1 MVQSFLCK
9 YHRLAMLSLAVLLP
23 LQSSAQ
29 DVVLDEI
36 AVIVNNGV
44 VLRSDIDQETQF
56 IKRRAQSIN
65 QIVPNTAEMEEQ
77 IVERLID
84 REIQRQRARDA
95 GISVD
100 ASTINRAIERVAS
113 ENNMNTF
120 EFREQLQKEGFDF
133 QYYRDTLAH
142 ELLLQRLV
150 QREVENSLNITEKEI
165 DDFIANQEKVAPE
178 VTRYRLQHILIAAP
192 VSAPASQRELA
203 RQQARLAI
211 NRFSEGE
218 RFETIAREVSDG
230 PRAANGGDLGWRE
243 IEELPLFVTDNLPE
257 LKRGDISDPIESEN
271 GYHVI
276 LVNNISGAKNEEP
289 GEDLR
294 VRHIFISTSP

>member
-1 MVQSFLCK
+1 MNNTSRLLSMVQSFLCK
-9 YHRLAMLSLAVLLP
+9 YLRLAMLSLAVLLP

-120 EFREQLQKEGFDF
+120 EFREH
-133 QYYRDTLAH
+133 LA
-142 ELLLQRLV
+142 V
-150 QREVENSLNITEKEI
+150 FS
-165 DDFIANQEKVAPE
+165 FAQE
-178 VTRYRLQHILIAAP
+178 
-192 VSAPASQRELA
+192 
-203 RQQARLAI
+203 
-211 NRFSEGE
+211 
-218 RFETIAREVSDG
+218 
-230 PRAANGGDLGWRE
+230 
-243 IEELPLFVTDNLPE
+243 
-257 LKRGDISDPIESEN
+257 
-271 GYHVI
+271 
-276 LVNNISGAKNEEP
+276 
-289 GEDLR
+289 
-294 VRHIFISTSP
+294 